1 MATAIPNSNINIPY
15 SAFLDETTGRPSI
28 PWLQWLMNPNIIT
41 LNVKNTVITGGS
53 ISNVTIDNS
62 IINSSTIGLTT
73 PAASKFTTMTAA
85 TVAISGGA
93 INNTTIGLTTPVGGK
108 FTDFTALNGV
118 KGGTF

>member
-1 MATAIPNSNINIPY
+1 MATAVPNSNINIPY
-15 SAFLDETTGRPSI
+15 SAFLDETTGRPSV

-41 LNVKNTVITGGS
+41 LNVANTNITGGS
-53 ISNVTIDNS
+53 IANVTITNS

-73 PAASKFTTMTAA
+73 PAA
-85 TVAISGGA
+85 
-93 INNTTIGLTTPVGGK
+93 GK

>member
-1 MATAIPNSNINIPY
+1 MATAVPNSNINIPY
-15 SAFLDETTGRPSI
+15 SAFIDETTGRPSI

-41 LNVKNTVITGGS
+41 LNVANTNITGGS
-53 ISNVTIDNS
+53 IANVTITNS

-73 PAASKFTTMTAA
+73 PAA
-85 TVAISGGA
+85 
-93 INNTTIGLTTPVGGK
+93 GK

>member
-15 SAFLDETTGRPSI
+15 SAFLDPTTGRPSV

-41 LNVKNTVITGGS
+41 LNVQNTNITGGA
-53 ISNVTIDNS
+53 ITNVTIANS

-73 PAASKFTTMTAA
+73 PAA
-85 TVAISGGA
+85 
-93 INNTTIGLTTPVGGK
+93 GK